1 MAIDLNKYLDYIVPQ
16 PGYIGKLEQAGLLTA
31 DDLAKARQQ
40 SLIQGLLGAGLSYL
54 AQPKNQ
60 GYGSFVPYAAKA
72 AQTGLQF
79 AASPYD
85 KLKEEAMMKQK
96 LDAYKNEQDAK
107 KARANLYTTIGGETI
122 TDNLPYDVVSGGQ
135 SKITTPSG
143 EVSPYP
149 NYNTQQ
155 ISYQTPSQ
163 RVLDPQKLAEFEAK
177 FPEQAA
183 KLYEMEQAKANIGK
197 TRAETEKL
205 LAPEPV
211 DYGAAYK
218 TWQGMV
224 ASGDTG
230 DFKSFNDFVTWSE
243 SQKRTDVKVNMNNPV
258 NRLLD
263 SGYKQLEKTSELISG
278 QQQRLDQLYRF
289 KTYLD
294 TDQVLMGVGTDK
306 KIWLARFMNIAGIG
320 GKNTEEKL
328 ANTKELIQAMANRQL
343 DAGSKLKGM
352 PSDKEQV
359 LLQKAA
365 GADYDN
371 LTTAELKRVIE
382 IAILDEQYLANRHNG
397 IIDSLSDAEKMNP
410 NATQPMIEMLNSQ
423 KVTLPNKKVFVNF

>member
-31 DDLAKARQQ
+31 DDLAKAKQQ

-149 NYNTQQ
+149 NYQTQQ

-163 RVLDPQKLAEFEAK
+163 RVLDPQKLAEFEAR

-197 TRAETEKL
+197 TQAETAKL

>member
-31 DDLAKARQQ
+31 EDLAKARQQ

-135 SKITTPSG
+135 STITTPSG

-149 NYNTQQ
+149 NYQTQQ

-183 KLYEMEQAKANIGK
+183 KLYEIEQAKANIGK

-243 SQKRTDVKVNMNNPV
+243 SQKRTDVKINMNNPV

-306 KIWLARFMNIAGIG
+306 KIWLARFMNVAGIG

-352 PSDKEQV
+352 PSDKEQA

-410 NATQPMIEMLNSQ
+410 NATQPMIDMLNSQ
-423 KVTLPNKKVFVNF
+423 KVKLPNKKVFVNF

>member
-31 DDLAKARQQ
+31 DDLAKAKQQ

-149 NYNTQQ
+149 NYQTQQ

-163 RVLDPQKLAEFEAK
+163 RVLDQQKLAEFEAR

-197 TRAETEKL
+197 TQAETAKL

>member
-31 DDLAKARQQ
+31 DDLAKARKQ

-135 SKITTPSG
+135 STITTPSG

-149 NYNTQQ
+149 NYQTQQ

-183 KLYEMEQAKANIGK
+183 KLYEIEQAKANIGK

-243 SQKRTDVKVNMNNPV
+243 SQKRTDVKINMNNPV

-306 KIWLARFMNIAGIG
+306 KIWLARFMNVAGIG

-352 PSDKEQV
+352 PSDKEQA

-410 NATQPMIEMLNSQ
+410 NATQPMIDMLNSQ
-423 KVTLPNKKVFVNF
+423 KVKLPNKKVFVNF

>member
-16 PGYIGKLEQAGLLTA
+16 PGYIGKLEQAGLLTTE
-31 DDLAKARQQ
+31 DLAKARQQ

-96 LDAYKNEQDAK
+96 LDAYKTEQDAK

-143 EVSPYP
+143 DVSPYP

-163 RVLDPQKLAEFEAK
+163 RVLDQQKLAEFEAK
-177 FPEQAA
+177 FPTQAA
-183 KLYEMEQAKANIGK
+183 ELYSMEQAKANIGK
-197 TRAETEKL
+197 TQAETAKL

-218 TWQGMV
+218 TWQGML

-230 DFKSFNDFVTWSE
+230 DFKTFNDFVTWSE
-243 SQKRTDVKVNMNNPV
+243 SQKGTKVDVKMGNPV

-263 SGYKQLEKTSELISG
+263 MNYEQLKTTSDLVAG
-278 QQQRLDQLYRF
+278 TPQRLDQLYKYKSF
-289 KTYLD
+289 LD
-294 TDQVLMGVGTDK
+294 NDQTLLGIGSDK
-306 KIWLARFMNIAGIG
+306 KVWLARFMTLGGIG
-320 GKNTEEKL
+320 GKDLEEKL
-328 ANTKELIQAMANRQL
+328 ANTKQIIQAMANRQL

-352 PSDKEQV
+352 PSDKEQE
-359 LLQKAA
+359 LLKKAS
-365 GADYDN
+365 GSDYEN
-371 LTTAELKRVIE
+371 LTPAEIKRVIQL
-382 IAILDEQYLANRHNG
+382 AIEDEQYLIQKHNTTLDT
-397 IIDSLSDAEKMNP
+397 IYNAEKLNP
-410 NATQPMIEMLNSQ
+410 SATQPMLDMLTSQ
-423 KVTLPNKKVFVNF
+423 KLEKPRNKIYVNF

>member
-149 NYNTQQ
+149 NYQTQQ

-163 RVLDPQKLAEFEAK
+163 RVLDPQKLAEFEAR

-243 SQKRTDVKVNMNNPV
+243 SQKGTNVKIDMNNPV

-289 KTYLD
+289 KNYLD

-306 KIWLARFMNIAGIG
+306 KIWLARFMNVAGIG

-371 LTTAELKRVIE
+371 LTTAELRRVIE

-397 IIDSLSDAEKMNP
+397 IINSLSDAEKMNP
-410 NATQPMIEMLNSQ
+410 NATQPMIDMLNSQ

>member
-107 KARANLYTTIGGETI
+107 KARANLYTTIGGETM

-163 RVLDPQKLAEFEAK
+163 RVLDPQKLAEFEAR

-243 SQKRTDVKVNMNNPV
+243 SQKGTNVKIDMNNPV

-289 KTYLD
+289 KNYLD

-306 KIWLARFMNIAGIG
+306 KIWLARFMNVAGIG

-371 LTTAELKRVIE
+371 LTTAELRRVIE

-397 IIDSLSDAEKMNP
+397 IINSLSDAEKMNP
-410 NATQPMIEMLNSQ
+410 NATQPMIDMLNSQ